1 MNVIISKQA
10 LKNASS
16 CDFYITQEA
25 SLQKHSLDLYY
36 TKDEIILILSLLEE
50 FLEKLKYCDKKSTTG
65 NLKHIVLNLPT
76 VTEMFKRQY
85 QKYENN
91 KPEQE
96 KKLIQIKTVCDLFLF
111 YLSIITKTCSVDIL
125 LAETCKNNGWLETYR
140 PLYQNGLIPMRV
152 IEYLAN
158 FNVVARVKNINP
170 RFLLPSKT
178 KFLGP
183 ISKAT
188 FQKNLICLQKTER
201 TTLKAIATQI

>member
-10 LKNASS
+10 LKSASS
-16 CDFYITQEA
+16 CDFYIAQED
-25 SLQKHSLDLYY
+25 SLQKHSPDLYY
-36 TKDEIILILSLLEE
+36 TKNEVILILNLLEE
-50 FLEKLKYCDKKSTTG
+50 ILEKLKYCNKESAVG
-65 NLKHIVLNLPT
+65 NLRHIVFNLPA
-76 VTEMFKRQY
+76 VTEIFKRQY
-85 QKYENN
+85 QRHENN
-91 KPEQE
+91 KSEQE
-96 KKLIQIKTVCDLFLF
+96 KKLIQIKAICDLFLF

-125 LAETCKNNGWLETYR
+125 LAETYKNNGWLETYR
-140 PLYQNGLIPMRV
+140 SLYKNGLIPMRV

-158 FNVVARVKNINP
+158 FNIVARVKNINP
-170 RFLLPSKT
+170 RFLFPSKT